1 MTTLLLQAGGR
12 KSQDV
17 GLNLLQ
23 WILREELIG
32 HDGINTLQGPLSG
45 AGESHCWIKTF
56 GLFGAGIRHPQM

>member
-1 MTTLLLQAGGR
+1 MTTLLLLGGR
-12 KSQDV
+12 RKSHDV

-45 AGESHCWIKTF
+45 AGEALVV
-56 GLFGAGIRHPQM
+56 G